1 MKNRTTQKYL
11 LSCLTSIAILAG
23 NVSHAQP
30 MDDATLFAI
39 FDEVNTMDI
48 WTARLAAKK
57 GHSKEVRELGKT
69 VATDHEGVQQ
79 MARDIAKKAQIVP
92 TPPDNDKN
100 AHDHAQ
106 TIAMLQAKSGAEFDK
121 AYLLHESKFHAAAI
135 EAVKTL
141 FLPTVQN
148 KEFKALINKVAP
160 HFVMHL
166 NATEQLA
173 KKLGYAE

>member
-1 MKNRTTQKYL
+1 MKIIKYKSYL
-11 LSCLTSIAILAG
+11 LTSLATITLLTG
-23 NVSHAQP
+23 NVSNAQP
-30 MDDATLFAI
+30 LDDATLFAI

-79 MARDIAKKAQIVP
+79 MARDIAKKYQIIP
-92 TPPDNDKN
+92 TPPDNDQN

-106 TIAMLQAKSGAEFDK
+106 AIAMLQSKSGTDFDK

-135 EAVKTL
+135 DAVNTI
-141 FLPTVQN
+141 FLPSVRN

-160 HFVMHL
+160 HFVVHHS
-166 NATEQLA
+166 ATVQLA
-173 KKLGYAE
+173 KKLGYSD

>member
-1 MKNRTTQKYL
+1 
-11 LSCLTSIAILAG
+11 
-23 NVSHAQP
+23 

-79 MARDIAKKAQIVP
+79 MTRDIAKKSQIVP

-100 AHDHAQ
+100 AHDHASIWLYWWKWAPRQ
-106 TIAMLQAKSGAEFDK
+106 KRSGRLGVNRICYNISA
-121 AYLLHESKFHAAAI
+121 
-135 EAVKTL
+135 L
-141 FLPTVQN
+141 FS
-148 KEFKALINKVAP
+148 
-160 HFVMHL
+160 
-166 NATEQLA
+166 
-173 KKLGYAE
+173 